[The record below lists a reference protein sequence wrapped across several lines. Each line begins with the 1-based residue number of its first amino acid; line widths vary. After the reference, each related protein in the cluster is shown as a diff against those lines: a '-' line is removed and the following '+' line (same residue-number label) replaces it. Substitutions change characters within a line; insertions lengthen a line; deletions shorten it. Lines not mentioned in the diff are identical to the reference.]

1 MSSAIH
7 PRLSH
12 CGIYVKDVGRQ
23 VEFYTRV
30 LGLVVSDR
38 GVSGRLGN
46 ELAFL
51 TAASDHHHQ
60 VVFISGRAPQDAT
73 TVNQLSFKVDSLE
86 ELKAMYDRVRGA
98 GVSDIRQVNHGNALS
113 FYLTDPEEK
122 GIEVYMDT
130 PWYVPQPHGVSIDLS
145 LSNGKNMEEAERL
158 MDAKSIAMT
167 DTTMPNGSGIL
178 TQTIFKNSGVMD
190 AIKPKIKVV
199 GLDPGQQQIAKG
211 EIEIGFFNISEI
223 RPFVK
228 YGGPVPAPLQQY
240 TNYDAAVTAKATA
253 PDDAATLVKM
263 IASIPAQEHWKSAG
277 MEPVH

>member
-1 MSSAIH
+1 MNWRCILKTGIAPPEFAMSSAIH

-30 LGLVVSDR
+30 LGLIVSDR

-51 TAASDHHHQ
+51 TAAADHHHQ
-60 VVFISGRAPQDAT
+60 VVFISGREPQDAT
-73 TVNQLSFKVDSLE
+73 TVNQLSFKVGSLE

-113 FYLTDPEEK
+113 FYLTDPEEN

-145 LSNGKNMEEAERL
+145 LSSEKIMEEAERHCRKTPGFMTL
-158 MDAKSIAMT
+158 DAWKA
-167 DTTMPNGSGIL
+167 
-178 TQTIFKNSGVMD
+178 
-190 AIKPKIKVV
+190 
-199 GLDPGQQQIAKG
+199 
-211 EIEIGFFNISEI
+211 E
-223 RPFVK
+223 
-228 YGGPVPAPLQQY
+228 
-240 TNYDAAVTAKATA
+240 VTSK
-253 PDDAATLVKM
+253 L
-263 IASIPAQEHWKSAG
+263 EHRN
-277 MEPVH
+277 